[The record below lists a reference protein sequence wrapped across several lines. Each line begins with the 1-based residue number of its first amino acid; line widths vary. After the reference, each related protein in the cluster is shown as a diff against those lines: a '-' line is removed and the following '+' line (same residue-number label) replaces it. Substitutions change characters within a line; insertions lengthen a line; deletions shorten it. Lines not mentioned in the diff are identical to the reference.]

1 MPHSR
6 GDYVVVHV
14 YDDTVDPPR
23 MGHMVAK
30 IAADVDYGTRYFV
43 ATEDVFIAVPI
54 MHCET
59 EAAGN
64 YNLDKSQ
71 FFEMSEKQMRL
82 LPKVDTVLEAYYFD
96 TPHQLDYIS
105 NVGQTPNKQTD
116 RVESVDNPS
125 GGSTTPK
132 NAFAQSKS
140 SPATPKDAGREKSL
154 NKGAGSNK
162 YSTPPSKP
170 SRIRTDS
177 SPDLPPSPRPVK
189 KKKVSDVV
197 LISSPPPTS
206 AAGKKKKG
214 SDILV
219 ISSPPPTSA
228 AAKSKKA
235 YDAAIDSSPPPTSAA
250 VKKKKK
256 ASDAAA
262 RKKKEDALVDWDAE
276 LDHYSE
282 EEEPWVTKAKKKS
295 DLVDIIPALKYA
307 IQIQLPTLQFIS
319 LFEEPEACYYRMRPI
334 RRLPLFPTSYRES
347 RFYNNFRVRRLLA
360 DTNADC
366 DAEEFIELDEPT
378 SDHDGDGSSHDS
390 KGTTI
395 VNPHSAAIR
404 AAKSNRRLPYHKQ
417 WLLSSAYG
425 YYRCAVPHIL
435 QCLTDPETSCIYPE
449 MFKRAY
455 DENDEGRFATFEDWT
470 AEVIVPMV
478 IREWVSEDIS
488 IGSSTAPSTTQVD
501 RIIFSRR
508 SAQYGLLLEN
518 DVAGHSTLFRRLKA
532 VGLGRLVSRPVDD
545 AYESLMFK
553 TLEQGSNL
561 DGVAGAKLKSY
572 KKKTK
577 A

>member
-14 YDDTVDPPR
+14 YDDTVDPPV

-43 ATEDVFIAVPI
+43 ATRDVFIAVPI

-64 YNLDKSQ
+64 YNLDESQ

-82 LPKVDTVLEAYYFD
+82 LPRVDTVLEAYYFD
-96 TPHQLDYIS
+96 TPHQLDHIS
-105 NVGQTPNKQTD
+105 NVGQAPNKQTD
-116 RVESVDNPS
+116 RVESVNNPS
-125 GGSTTPK
+125 GVSTTPK
-132 NAFAQSKS
+132 NASAQSKS
-140 SPATPKDAGREKSL
+140 SPATPKDTGHERGLSR
-154 NKGAGSNK
+154 GADSNK
-162 YSTPPSKP
+162 YSMTPPKA

-206 AAGKKKKG
+206 AASKKNKG

-219 ISSPPPTSA
+219 ISSPPPESA
-228 AAKSKKA
+228 VVKKKKKEA
-235 YDAAIDSSPPPTSAA
+235 YDDAIDSSPPPAPAAVKKKNTSGAAAKKKATDATIDSSPPPASAA
-250 VKKKKK
+250 VKKKKEE
-256 ASDAAA
+256 A
-262 RKKKEDALVDWDAE
+262 VIDWDAE

-307 IQIQLPTLQFIS
+307 IQVQLPTLQFIS
-319 LFEEPEACYYRMRPI
+319 LFEEPEAY
-334 RRLPLFPTSYRES
+334 S
-347 RFYNNFRVRRLLA
+347 
-360 DTNADC
+360 NADC

-378 SDHDGDGSSHDS
+378 SDHDGDGSYHDS

-470 AEVIVPMV
+470 AEVIVPLV

-488 IGSSTAPSTTQVD
+488 ISSSTAPSTIQVD

-532 VGLGRLVSRPVDD
+532 VGLGRLVSRPVDA